1 MKAMRRRIA
10 LPKHC
15 VRNPRE
21 PSCFAKLW
29 SAHASSRRFSTLLH
43 CVNINSPFR
52 NDEEAGGLRDYFH
65 RLAWRVSEVAQRKTQ
80 LYDEHV
86 RLGAKMVPFSGWLMP
101 VQYTGIVEEHR
112 AVRNSVGIFDISH
125 MGQFIVDGAGAREW
139 LNTMLTNNINKLDVG
154 TGQYSFLLNERGG
167 IIDDLIVYRIG
178 DQNFLLVVN
187 AARTEADFAWLQKHL
202 PAVAAAVSAA
212 NTVQIDNRSANFGGV
227 AIQGPRVVE
236 LFRAVFGE
244 GVQPPSR
251 NEIVDVPFDAT
262 TVSVARTGYTGE
274 DGIEVFFAAT
284 DAVKLWNAALEKGKP
299 LGIKP
304 CGLGAR
310 DTLRLEM
317 CYPLNGSDLSPE
329 RNPIE
334 AGLGFFVDLAKPN
347 FIGRDALLK
356 TKQIGPREK
365 LVAFRMKEKGPPP
378 RPHYAVVQNDERIG
392 EVTSGTLSPSLNWGM
407 GMAYVSSAH
416 AKIGAE
422 IAIEIRGQR
431 FPAIIEKK
439 PLYKKSAV

>member
-1 MKAMRRRIA
+1 VRTRPRVAF
-10 LPKHC
+10 PHC
-15 VRNPRE
+15 V
-21 PSCFAKLW
+21 
-29 SAHASSRRFSTLLH
+29 H
-43 CVNINSPFR
+43 CANINSPFR

-65 RLAWRVSEVAQRKTQ
+65 RLAWRVSEVAQRKTP

-101 VQYTGIVEEHR
+101 VQYTGIVEEHQ

-125 MGQFIVDGAGAREW
+125 MGQFIVDGADAREW
-139 LNTMLTNNINKLDVG
+139 LNTMLTNNIDKLDIRI
-154 TGQYSFLLNERGG
+154 GQYTFLLNERSG

-178 DQNFLLVVN
+178 DETFLLVVN
-187 AARTEADFAWLQKHL
+187 AARTDEDFAWLQNHL
-202 PAVAAAVSAA
+202 KEGRSRGRPSGGLETAAPCKL
-212 NTVQIDNRSANFGGV
+212 DNRSANFGGV

-274 DGIEVFFAAT
+274 DGIEVFFRAT
-284 DAVKLWNAALEKGKP
+284 DAVKFWNATLEKGKP
-299 LGIKP
+299 FGIKP

-317 CYPLNGSDLSPE
+317 CYPLNGSDLSPD

-356 TKQIGPREK
+356 TKEIGPREK
-365 LVAFRMKEKGPPP
+365 LVPFRMKDKGPPP
-378 RPHYAVVQNDERIG
+378 RPHYAVFENGERIG
-392 EVTSGTLSPSLNWGM
+392 EVTSGTLSPSLNWGV
-407 GMAYVSSAH
+407 GMAYVSTAH
-416 AKIGAE
+416 ATIGAE

-439 PLYKKSAV
+439 PLYKKSAS